1 MLTGKSRISL
11 SAIAGVTLVELL
23 ATMLIGGI
31 AISGLAVAYGDG
43 LKTWR
48 RASEKMVLYS
58 EGSAALSLIERFVKR
73 SSYITTYTNTGVP
86 SRKMDLTLP
95 VKVSNVIFYRTA
107 QFYYF
112 TFDNSL
118 RWNNLT
124 GEFNAFNQKL
134 LPMSNFRYRSGET
147 PYLTILEASFTPVDT
162 LAQTSPSTEGCTS
175 VRIILKLADARG
187 DSLTMSSV
195 VSRRNSPD

>member
-1 MLTGKSRISL
+1 MLTGKSRKYL
-11 SAIAGVTLVELL
+11 SAVAGVTLVELL

-43 LKTWR
+43 LKAWR

-58 EGSAALSLIERFVKR
+58 EGSAALSLMERFVKR
-73 SSYITTYTNTGVP
+73 ASYITTYTNTGVP

-95 VKVSNVIFYRTA
+95 VKVSNVIFYRAA

-112 TFDNSL
+112 SFDNSL

-147 PYLTILEASFTPVDT
+147 PYLNIREASFTPVDT
-162 LAQTSPSTEGCTS
+162 LARNSPTSEGCTS
-175 VRIILKLADARG
+175 VRIILKLTDARG
-187 DSLTMSSV
+187 DSLTLSSV
-195 VSRRNSPD
+195 VSRRNSPE